1 MLQDEAQVH
10 GVPGIDIIAKD
21 QRSPISELVLHSVYS
36 VILCLTL

>member
-10 GVPGIDIIAKD
+10 GVPSIDIIAKD
-21 QRSPISELVLHSVYS
+21 QRSLISELVLHSVYS